1 MTARDTNGRSTR
13 TLGRVATQGVDRVL
27 ISERRLRKRVRE
39 LGTQLSRDFAGS
51 EIVCVGAL
59 NGVICFLSD
68 LIRETDLMTSI
79 ELVDVHRSVDEGTH
93 RVTLDENPFRE
104 TLEGRNVLIIE
115 DIVDTGL
122 TLTEIVAAV
131 RRQQPASLK
140 ICALL
145 DKPAHRQV
153 HVALDYV
160 GFEIPPHFVVG
171 YGLDYEGRYRNLPFV
186 GIIEDAEWLPAM
198 LAQAPSA

>member
-1 MTARDTNGRSTR
+1 MTVRHINDRSAR
-13 TLGRVATQGVDRVL
+13 TLDRVATQGVDRVL

-51 EIVCVGAL
+51 EIVFVGAL

-104 TLEGRNVLIIE
+104 TLEGRNILIIE

-145 DKPAHRQV
+145 DKPAYRQV
-153 HVALDYV
+153 HVELDYV

-186 GIIEDAEWLPAM
+186 GIVEDAEWLPAM